1 MNNAKEN
8 SSSLDI
14 LFHTPSQNIEH
25 QCAIILTDNN
35 DESIDSLFSL
45 VCALNSL
52 VDSDVNYSLVDES

>member
-8 SSSLDI
+8 SSSLEI

-45 VCALNSL
+45 VCALHL
-52 VDSDVNYSLVDES
+52 L